1 MSLAFAAA
9 LGSMVPATALAA
21 PPAKEKAAEIE
32 VELAH
37 AEIAA
42 GKLIAASKRLTT
54 LATAD
59 DGTPAGK
66 KARESA
72 KKELGDLMMKIPAL
86 KIAVRGPAAGAKI
99 VVKIDGAEAS
109 AGSDESVDPG
119 EHTVSVSA
127 DGFKPS
133 EQKVTVGEGARQAV
147 EIALEPGSSAAAAD
161 QGGLGPRWPGI
172 VVAGAGG
179 LTLIVGAIVG
189 GAALGATSSAR
200 SAPGCVNSV
209 CPDTPEVND
218 KIQKAKTLGNAST
231 GLFIG
236 GGVVT
241 VAGAVLFFV
250 LPGMKKSEPA
260 RAGRVV
266 PWFSGDQAGIA
277 GVF

>member
-9 LGSMVPATALAA
+9 LGSIVPATALAA
-21 PPAKEKAAEIE
+21 PSAKEKAAEIE
-32 VELAH
+32 VAH

-66 KARESA
+66 KVRESA

-119 EHTVSVSA
+119 EHTISVSA
-127 DGFKPS
+127 DGFKPT
-133 EQKVTVGEGARQAV
+133 EQKVTVGAGAHQAV
-147 EIALEPGSSAAAAD
+147 EIALEPGSGAASSAE
-161 QGGLGPRWPGI
+161 GGLGARWPGI

-277 GVF
+277 GTF